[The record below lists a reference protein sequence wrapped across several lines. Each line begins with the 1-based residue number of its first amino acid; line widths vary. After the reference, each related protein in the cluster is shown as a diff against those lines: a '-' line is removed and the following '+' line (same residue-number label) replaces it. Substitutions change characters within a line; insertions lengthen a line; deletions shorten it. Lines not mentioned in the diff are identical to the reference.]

1 MLLEGAQSSLYV
13 YRVLKVLL
21 LVKKVKEVDF
31 CECKEVREGITAYL
45 KHKLRSPS
53 TQSVLVNMPIKIK
66 IGTVHKN
73 EKETRQRNTKTQL
86 GTQKEEREIVVWSL
100 RPSLP
105 TNKLS

>member
-1 MLLEGAQSSLYV
+1 
-13 YRVLKVLL
+13 
-21 LVKKVKEVDF
+21 
-31 CECKEVREGITAYL
+31 
-45 KHKLRSPS
+45 
-53 TQSVLVNMPIKIK
+53 MPIKIK

-73 EKETRQRNTKTQL
+73 EKKARQRNTKTQL